1 MPDKSKKQISV
12 LHPITRLIVGGAQ
25 ENTMYTAAMVN
36 KEKFSVEIL
45 SGPQTGSEGSLIEEV
60 KNRGIT
66 LTIIPELLRQVSP
79 INDTIAFY
87 KIYRQI
93 KRKKYI
99 IVHTHSSKAGILGR
113 FAARLAKTPIIVHTI
128 HGWSFHD
135 YMPKPFRWIYIVLEK
150 MTAIFTNKLIAVNE
164 QDIKKGL
171 QEHIGKPEQYV
182 LIRSAIPIE
191 DFNKNNHKRDLIR
204 QTLGIPANS
213 PVLGNI
219 GRFSIQKNP
228 FDWIKIAS
236 MVAADIPSCYFIM
249 VGDGPLRDKAIE
261 MIKNA
266 GLIDRMILTGLR
278 RDVANMLSV
287 IDVFLLTS
295 LWEGLPRVIPQAL
308 MMEIPVVAY
317 QVDGLKD
324 ILINTKNGY
333 LCNPGDIHSA
343 TKYCV
348 KLLSELR
355 LRQEM
360 GANGR
365 QMIEEDFDLKR
376 MISQIEHI
384 YLELMSER
392 GNG

>member
-1 MPDKSKKQISV
+1 MVIKPNKRIHV

-25 ENTMYTAAMVN
+25 ENTMYTAALLD

-66 LTIIPELLRQVSP
+66 LTIIHELLRQLSP
-79 INDTIAFY
+79 INDMIAFL
-87 KIYRQI
+87 KIFRQI
-93 KRKKYI
+93 KQKEYL
-99 IVHTHSSKAGILGR
+99 IVHTHSSKAGIIGR
-113 FAARLAKTPIIVHTI
+113 FAARLAKTPIIIHTV

-135 YMPKPFRWIYIVLEK
+135 HMPRFIRRSYILLERI
-150 MTAIFTNKLIAVNE
+150 TATFTNKLIVVNQE
-164 QDIKKGL
+164 DIKKGL
-171 QEHIGKPEQYV
+171 REQIGKPEQYI

-191 DFNKNNHKRDLIR
+191 EFNKKNSERDAIR
-204 QTLGIPANS
+204 KTLGLPINA

-228 FDWIKIAS
+228 LDWIRIAG
-236 MVAADIPSCYFIM
+236 MVAAEIPNSYFIM
-249 VGDGPLRDKAIE
+249 VGDGPLKEQAIE
-261 MIKNA
+261 MIENT
-266 GLIDRMILTGLR
+266 GLKDRMILTGLR

-295 LWEGLPRVIPQAL
+295 LWEGLPRVIPQAM

-317 QVDGLKD
+317 HVDGLKD
-324 ILINTKNGY
+324 IIINTKNGY

-348 KLLSELR
+348 KLLSEPK

-360 GANGR
+360 GAFGR
-365 QMIEEDFDLKR
+365 TMVEEDFDLRK

-384 YLELMSER
+384 YLELITEKR
-392 GNG
+392 YG